1 MIYVQKGIM
10 SRGALLYVSLLL
22 LAGFALAA
30 QASRRTKYP
39 VVPVTTRGTLK
50 PVQNTVPIQSLSEL
64 QDGVYVIERGRGC
77 ELQSKRTGV
86 CV

>member
-64 QDGVYVIERGRGC
+64 KDGVYVIQRGRGC